1 MSTADLHGGLQ
12 KLEAFLRTIK
22 FTGPVDYNG
31 LSQGDPSA
39 VLPILSFSLTTFPPL
54 NEQLMASGFELTGKT
69 DLRFT
74 ETLFKVLR
82 DIFHY
87 KPTLTKEQF
96 LKFGFSQRKISL
108 ICDVIDLVLQKKRQM
123 KKTKVKHT
131 RASKDSKEERRP
143 PPTDADTVSEMASG
157 LAIGGNPSTNA
168 KRFQACSHSPEA
180 VVTELTGWNVST
192 GNLEK
197 LVWTDVE
204 RRLSAVEAQ
213 VQSLP
218 VVHRLNVLEKRLE
231 ELEKQRDPEKNKR
244 EMVNIS
250 RESWQNLM
258 TRVLLLETKLELG
271 KAQGIEL
278 QPKDNLTHEKSPS

>member
-1 MSTADLHGGLQ
+1 
-12 KLEAFLRTIK
+12 
-22 FTGPVDYNG
+22 
-31 LSQGDPSA
+31 
-39 VLPILSFSLTTFPPL
+39 
-54 NEQLMASGFELTGKT
+54 MASGFELTGKT